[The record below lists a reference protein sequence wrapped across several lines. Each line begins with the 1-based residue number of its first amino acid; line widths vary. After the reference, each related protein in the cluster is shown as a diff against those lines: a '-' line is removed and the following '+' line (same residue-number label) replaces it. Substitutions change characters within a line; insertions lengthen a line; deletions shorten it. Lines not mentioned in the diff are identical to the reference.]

1 MGSVLAAGFAV
12 AFHHPNFKP
21 ARSRLR
27 RGSRWQVWLVALPGL
42 VGLAQMAPAAG
53 WVEAPDDG
61 VIAGAGA
68 GWLWLLAGLAGGV
81 VLSGLWAWF
90 NRRRRPDALTGEPS
104 AAAWERYY
112 LVLENTS
119 DLVGFATPDRKFFYA
134 NKAARRI
141 LGLQDDQSL
150 DHLTPADIYPPAALR
165 LVTEVALPAVR
176 REGIWEGKNFL
187 RAGDGREVPI
197 WQVLLAHRRPDGEV
211 DFISSISRD
220 MTEIV
225 RAEAALQISE
235 ERFSKAFHGSPNSIT
250 ITRMADGLIL
260 EANEGFER
268 MFGHPVSEALGR
280 FTTELAL
287 WVPGDHEKVL
297 ELVRTQGRVRDF
309 EGGFRRQDGS
319 HGVGLISMETIS
331 LQDTPCLVTIVHDIS
346 ERKAAEAALRASQT
360 MLQLV
365 LDSIPVRV
373 FWKNREGRYLGC
385 NQTFAADACRASPQ
399 EIVGLYDFD
408 ITSAEQAQRFRADD
422 FAVMDSGRERLN
434 FEESLRKADG
444 SVIWLRTSKLPLRD
458 TTGGVIGVLGVYED
472 ITNRKEVEL
481 ALRDH
486 EEKLRLALDAAEM
499 GTWEWNVATDG
510 VTWTD
515 RVARIFGLAPGSFK
529 STLGDYRQ
537 RIHQDDVRMV
547 ELRIAEALREPPR
560 EYQVEHRILRPDG
573 EIRWIEARGT
583 VFRDDTGRPL
593 RMAGTVWDVTARKS
607 AESNLLRIA
616 RGVSGV
622 TGPAL
627 YQNIVATLAE
637 VTGAPITF
645 LGRLTDDDAVETFA
659 AWSDGLPAGNLRYNL
674 AGTPC
679 STVISGGV
687 AVYPAEIQ
695 TLFPSDP
702 RLGRMGIR
710 AYAGAPLREASG
722 RVVGLLVA
730 LFRGEISRS
739 PELESIV
746 GILAAAAA
754 AERERFAAETGLRQ
768 ANAELEA
775 RVRERTAELEAFSY
789 SVSHDLRAP
798 LRNVGGF
805 VELLRKRLAAD
816 PEPAVA
822 RYMNIIH
829 DETQRMGQLIDDL
842 LEFSRLGRAP
852 LRRDTFSMLQLV
864 EQVFAEVAPEVE
876 RAGVLAVGALPDAP
890 GDRSLLRQVWFNLL
904 DNAVKY
910 SRRSRP
916 QRVEVGSLP
925 AAGAAA
931 EVVYYVRDNGV
942 GFDMRYGNKLFG
954 VFQRLH
960 PAAEFEG
967 TGIGLANVQRIVQR
981 HGGRVWAEGRV
992 GRGATFYFAL
1002 PNGGA

>member
-1 MGSVLAAGFAV
+1 VTAGFAV
-12 AFHHPNFKP
+12 ALHQPNHEH
-21 ARSRLR
+21 ARFRRLR
-27 RGSRWQVWLVALPGL
+27 RGNEWKLLFVALA
-42 VGLAQMAPAAG
+42 GLAGLGDTTQAAG
-53 WVEAPDDG
+53 WLGALE
-61 VIAGAGA
+61 AGAGNGTTA
-68 GWLWLLAGLAGGV
+68 GLLWLLAGLAGGV
-81 VLSGLWAWF
+81 ALSGLWTWF
-90 NRRRRPDALTGEPS
+90 NRRRRPGARTGEPS
-104 AAAWERYY
+104 LAATWERYY
-112 LVLENTS
+112 QVLENTS

-134 NKAARRI
+134 NKAARKI
-141 LGLQDDQSL
+141 LGLRDDQSL
-150 DHLTPADIYPPAALR
+150 EHLTPADIYPPAALR
-165 LVTEVALPAVR
+165 LITEVALPAVR
-176 REGIWEGKNFL
+176 REGIWEGKNSL

-197 WQVLLAHRRPDGEV
+197 WQVLLAHRKPDGEV

-225 RAEAALQISE
+225 RAEEALRISE

-287 WVPGDHEKVL
+287 WAPGDRAKVL
-297 ELVRTQGRVRDF
+297 ELIRTQGRVRDL
-309 EGGFRRQDGS
+309 EGVFRRKNGS
-319 HGVGLISMETIS
+319 HGVGLVSMETIS

-346 ERKAAEAALRASQT
+346 ERKEAEAALQASQT

-373 FWKNREGRYLGC
+373 FWKNREGQYLGC
-385 NQTFAADACRASPQ
+385 NQTFAADACRASPR
-399 EIVGLYDFD
+399 EIVGLHDFD
-408 ITSAEQAQRFRADD
+408 ISPPEQAQRFRADD
-422 FAVMDSGRERLN
+422 VAVMESGRERLN
-434 FEESLRKADG
+434 FEESLKKADG
-444 SVIWLRTSKLPLRD
+444 TVSWLRTSKLPLRD
-458 TTGGVIGVLGVYED
+458 ATGDVIGVLGVYED

-481 ALRDH
+481 ALRDR

-499 GTWEWNVATDG
+499 GTWEWNVATDE

-515 RVARIFGLAPGSFK
+515 RVVRIFGLRPGVFRNTFS
-529 STLGDYRQ
+529 DYRQ
-537 RIHQDDVRMV
+537 RIHHDDVRLV
-547 ELRIAEALREPPR
+547 EMRINEALRDQAR

-573 EIRWIEARGT
+573 EIRWVEGRGT
-583 VFRDDTGRPL
+583 VVRDDLGRPL

-607 AESNLLRIA
+607 AENNLLRIA

-622 TGPAL
+622 TGPTL

-645 LGRLTDDDAVETFA
+645 LGRMVNDSTIESFA
-659 AWSDGLPAGNLRYNL
+659 AWSDGLPAENFTYHL

-687 AVYPAEIQ
+687 AVYPADVQ
-695 TLFPSDP
+695 VLFPADQ
-702 RLGRMGIR
+702 RLVRMGIR
-710 AYAGAPLREASG
+710 AYAGAPLRESSG
-722 RVVGLLVA
+722 RIVGLLVA
-730 LFRGEISRS
+730 LFRADISRS
-739 PELESIV
+739 HEQESIV

-754 AERERFAAETGLRQ
+754 AERERFAAESGLRR
-768 ANAELEA
+768 ANTELEA

-805 VELLRKRLAAD
+805 IELLRKRLAEV
-816 PEPAVA
+816 PEPAA

-842 LEFSRLGRAP
+842 LEFSRLGRAQM
-852 LRRDTFSMLQLV
+852 RRDTFSMNQLV
-864 EQVFAEVAPEVE
+864 EQVFAEVAPDVD
-876 RAGVLAVGALPDAP
+876 RAGVLTLAALPDAP
-890 GDRSLLRQVWFNLL
+890 GDRSLLRQVWSNLL

-916 QRVEVGSLP
+916 QRIEVGVLP
-925 AAGAAA
+925 ADADSA

-942 GFDMRYGNKLFG
+942 GFDMRYVNKLFG

-960 PAAEFEG
+960 SAAEFEG
-967 TGIGLANVQRIVQR
+967 TGIGLANVQRIVRR

-992 GRGATFYFAL
+992 GQGATFYFAL

>member
-1 MGSVLAAGFAV
+1 M
-12 AFHHPNFKP
+12 
-21 ARSRLR
+21 
-27 RGSRWQVWLVALPGL
+27 LVVLPGL
-42 VGLAQMAPAAG
+42 AGLVETVAAADPVGAL
-53 WVEAPDDG
+53 DG
-61 VIAGAGA
+61 GSSAGATA

-81 VLSGLWAWF
+81 ALSGLWTWF
-90 NRRRRPDALTGEPS
+90 KRRRLDNPAGTPS
-104 AAAWERYY
+104 AADWERYY
-112 LVLENTS
+112 QVLENTS

-134 NKAARRI
+134 NKAARKI
-141 LGLQDDQSL
+141 LGLRDDQSL

-165 LVTEVALPAVR
+165 LITEVALPAVR
-176 REGIWEGKNFL
+176 RAGIWEGKNAL

-225 RAEAALQISE
+225 RAEEALRISE

-268 MFGHPVSEALGR
+268 MFGHPVSEALGHR
-280 FTTELAL
+280 TTELAL
-287 WVPGDHEKVL
+287 WTPGDRAKVL
-297 ELVRTQGRVRDF
+297 ELIRTQGRVRDF
-309 EGGFRRQDGS
+309 EGGFRRKDGS
-319 HGVGLISMETIS
+319 HGVGLVSMETIS

-373 FWKNREGRYLGC
+373 FWKDREGRYLGC
-385 NQTFAADACRASPQ
+385 NQTFAADACRASPG
-399 EIVGLYDFD
+399 EIVGLNDFD
-408 ITSAEQAQRFRADD
+408 ISPPEQAQRFRADD

-434 FEESLRKADG
+434 FEESFRKADG
-444 SVIWLRTSKLPLRD
+444 TVIWLRTSKLPLRD
-458 TTGGVIGVLGVYED
+458 AGGDVIGVLGVYED

-499 GTWEWNVATDG
+499 GTWEWNVVTDE
-510 VTWTD
+510 VIWTD
-515 RVARIFGLAPGSFK
+515 RVARIFGLAPGTFK
-529 STLGDYRQ
+529 NTLGDYRQ
-537 RIHQDDVRMV
+537 RIHHEDVRMV
-547 ELRIAEALREPPR
+547 EMRIADALREPHR

-583 VFRDDTGRPL
+583 VFRDDTGRPR

-645 LGRLTDDDAVETFA
+645 LGRLTDEGTVETFA
-659 AWSDGLPAGNLRYNL
+659 AWSDGLPVENIRYDL

-687 AVYPAEIQ
+687 AVYPADVQ
-695 TLFPSDP
+695 LLFPADQ

-730 LFRGEISRS
+730 LFRGDITRS
-739 PELESIV
+739 HELESIV

-754 AERERFAAETGLRQ
+754 AERERFAAESRLRQ

-852 LRRDTFSMLQLV
+852 LRRDSFSMNQLV
-864 EQVFAEVAPEVE
+864 EQVFTEVAPAVV
-876 RAGVLAVGALPDAP
+876 RADVLALAALPDAP

-910 SRRSRP
+910 SRPRQP
-916 QRVEVGSLP
+916 QRIEVGSLP
-925 AAGAAA
+925 ATREAA

-942 GFDMRYGNKLFG
+942 GFDMRYGSKLFG

-981 HGGRVWAEGRV
+981 HGGRIWAEGRV
-992 GRGATFYFAL
+992 GQGATFYFAL
-1002 PNGGA
+1002 PVTDA